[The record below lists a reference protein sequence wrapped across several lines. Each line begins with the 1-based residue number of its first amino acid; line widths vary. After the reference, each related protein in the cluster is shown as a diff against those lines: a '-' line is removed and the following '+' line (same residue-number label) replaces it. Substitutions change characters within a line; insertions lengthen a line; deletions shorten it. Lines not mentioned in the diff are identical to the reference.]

1 MARLLLFIRQLL
13 LATALLAGSAH
24 ATSPSIAGVLA
35 GNSRY
40 AFWMAVQH
48 GIEQAGR
55 EAGRTVFVRA
65 PQDDSDSNVQEL
77 AQLRMI
83 NNFVDKGIAG
93 LVLAP
98 MALINAPAPVVLP
111 IPVVLVDRD
120 SRQFASAA
128 LVATDNVEVGRQA
141 ARALAGRIPPGS
153 RLALFR
159 LDANVPTTRQR
170 ETGFAE
176 EAQRLGFVISI
187 DRYLGADVR
196 RARQIIYDSLLR
208 QPVKA
213 IFTPNELTT
222 QAAYLALPTLPAI
235 QRPRLVGVDYRPEFQ
250 QALENGQIDALVV
263 QDAYQMG
270 YLATHLLLDRLAG
283 KTIPKRVT
291 VPARVLTTATLH
303 QPEVLRFLQQYQPD
317 NSNASG
323 AKSQ

>member
-1 MARLLLFIRQLL
+1 M
-13 LATALLAGSAH
+13 
-24 ATSPSIAGVLA
+24 P
-35 GNSRY
+35 
-40 AFWMAVQH
+40 
-48 GIEQAGR
+48 
-55 EAGRTVFVRA
+55 
-65 PQDDSDSNVQEL
+65 
-77 AQLRMI
+77 
-83 NNFVDKGIAG
+83 
-93 LVLAP
+93 
-98 MALINAPAPVVLP
+98 LINAPAPVVLP

-128 LVATDNVEVGRQA
+128 LVATDNVEVGLQA

-291 VPARVLTTATLH
+291 VPARVLTTSTLH
-303 QPEVLRFLQQYQPD
+303 QTEVLRFLQQYQPD